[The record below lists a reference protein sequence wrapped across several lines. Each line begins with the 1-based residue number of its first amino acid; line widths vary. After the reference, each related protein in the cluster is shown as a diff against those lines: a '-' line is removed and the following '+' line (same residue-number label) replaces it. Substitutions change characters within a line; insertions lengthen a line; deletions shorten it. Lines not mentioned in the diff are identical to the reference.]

1 MLNKFNNNFQNKP
14 FHSHGFAHAANSDG
28 IGAVSPETFAQ
39 RQHVHKNRRHVGGYK
54 DSLIANTHLR
64 PITVRTDG
72 VATAADGSARS
83 DPQAQDSRTVS
94 RDFSV
99 RSRSYQARQRT
110 IDGISPVATPP
121 AQHHFTE
128 PRHRYNP
135 YQ

>member
-14 FHSHGFAHAANSDG
+14 FHSHGFAHAANSEG

-64 PITVRTDG
+64 PMAVRTD
-72 VATAADGSARS
+72 VTAVNDSSLRPDAPG
-83 DPQAQDSRTVS
+83 QAPRAGS

-99 RSRSYQARQRT
+99 RSQARQARPRT
-110 IDGISPVATPP
+110 IDGISPIVSPSP
-121 AQHHFTE
+121 QHHFTE